1 MGDQGQ
7 RKPERSNIAKA
18 AGVVGSATL
27 LSRILGLI
35 RDAVLAFLF
44 GATPAADAFF
54 VAFRIPNLM
63 RQLLGEGA
71 LSAVFVPVYTNTRD
85 RQGADEARRLANA
98 VFTLLASVLLLLT
111 VLGVVFAPHVVR
123 LIAYGFEP
131 GSSTFALTVK
141 LTRWMFPYMFLVCL
155 AALGMG
161 ILNAHKH
168 FLTPALAPALLNV
181 SIIFFALS
189 LSGNLKDPI
198 VGVAWGVLVGGMLQV
213 IVQYPALLS
222 RKAVPA
228 ISTRVFSPA
237 VKKVSIMM
245 GPAVLGVAVYQVNI
259 LIDNLIASFLPGGS
273 ITYLWYGNRMMQF
286 PLGVFGIA
294 LATAALPT
302 LSEQFS
308 EGRSGDFSGTVSF
321 AITLT
326 AFIGIPASAGLIALR
341 EPIMATLFGRG
352 AFGPADVAGAASALK
367 YYSLGLFFFI
377 SIKILGRAF
386 YAMENTVIPF
396 TGAVCALI
404 VNVILNLLL
413 MGPMKHAGL
422 ALATSLASVV
432 NFLVLAFLF
441 TARTDGSWAGSGLVK
456 EVARILAA
464 SALMYAASS
473 AAAARIDWLAVSTP
487 VRFGWLSG
495 CVALGIAVY
504 FAAAIVLR
512 AEGIDVI
519 RKRFSGAD

>member
-1 MGDQGQ
+1 MG
-7 RKPERSNIAKA
+7 A
-18 AGVVGSATL
+18 ATF
-27 LSRILGLI
+27 LSRILGLV

-44 GATPAADAFF
+44 GATPAADAFY

-71 LSAVFVPVYTNTRD
+71 LAAVFVPVYTDIRD
-85 RQGADEARRLANA
+85 RQGPDDARRFASGI
-98 VFTLLASVLLLLT
+98 FTLLTSILLLLT
-111 VLGVVFAPHVVR
+111 VLGVIFAPQVVR
-123 LIAYGFEP
+123 LIAWGFDP
-131 GSSTFALTVK
+131 GSGTFALTVK
-141 LTRWMFPYMFLVCL
+141 LTRWMFPYMFFVCV

-168 FLTPALAPALLNV
+168 FLTPALAPALLNI
-181 SIIFFALS
+181 SIIFFALAVSGS
-189 LSGNLKDPI
+189 LENPI
-198 VGVAWGVLVGGMLQV
+198 VGVAWGVLVGGLLQV
-213 IVQYPALLS
+213 IIQYPALFS
-222 RKAVPA
+222 RKAVPV
-228 ISTRVFSPA
+228 ISTSVLSPGVKRVGL
-237 VKKVSIMM
+237 MM

-308 EGRSGDFSGTVSF
+308 EGRKDDFTRTVSF

-341 EPIMATLFGRG
+341 EPIMATLFARG
-352 AFGPADVAGAASALK
+352 AFGPADVAGAAAALQ
-367 YYSLGLFFFI
+367 YYAVGLFFFI
-377 SIKILGRAF
+377 GIKILGRAF
-386 YAMENTVIPF
+386 YAMENTTIPF
-396 TGAVCALI
+396 AGAVCALV
-404 VNVILNLLL
+404 VNVVLNLLL

-432 NFLVLAFLF
+432 NFFILALLF
-441 TARTDGSWAGSGLVK
+441 TVKTDGSWAGYGLVT
-456 EVARILAA
+456 EVAKIIAA
-464 SALMYAASS
+464 SAVMYAASR
-473 AAAARIDWLAVSTP
+473 AAAARIDWLTAGTYT
-487 VRFGWLSG
+487 RIGWLSG

-504 FAAAIVLR
+504 FAAAFALR
-512 AEGIDVI
+512 TKGMETV
-519 RKRFSGAD
+519 KRRVFRQ